1 MEEAVFCENEVLDS
15 ANSKD
20 EGVYNCKE
28 LEICSKPEPAD
39 ITSVFNKHAK
49 ELLSIPNVTGVDIN
63 YRYIN
68 EVKRP
73 YFEVLVKKKE
83 IAIKMSPEQW
93 LPKEICNWPVEI
105 LEDEA
110 YFV

>member
-1 MEEAVFCENEVLDS
+1 MEEAVFCGTVVLDS
-15 ANSKD
+15 ANGKD

-28 LEICSKPEPAD
+28 LEKFSKPKPD
-39 ITSVFNKHAK
+39 ITSVFNKHVK

-68 EVKRP
+68 ELKQP

-83 IAIKMSPEQW
+83 IAIKMSPEEW

-110 YFV
+110 YFI